1 VIFCLLHHI
10 TCGDIVSI
18 EHATRR
24 RLGKQDG
31 SKNWNSAERD
41 RQRFISGARVAFDP
55 RTTAEVI
62 STRDSNNYKANEK
75 PLRTA
80 QWELRQAED
89 RAFRRRYGLIG
100 DHAK

>member
-1 VIFCLLHHI
+1 MAQKIGIRQNVI
-10 TCGDIVSI
+10 
-18 EHATRR
+18 
-24 RLGKQDG
+24 
-31 SKNWNSAERD
+31 
-41 RQRFISGARVAFDP
+41 QRFISGARVAFDP

-89 RAFRRRYGLIG
+89 RAFRRRT
-100 DHAK
+100 A